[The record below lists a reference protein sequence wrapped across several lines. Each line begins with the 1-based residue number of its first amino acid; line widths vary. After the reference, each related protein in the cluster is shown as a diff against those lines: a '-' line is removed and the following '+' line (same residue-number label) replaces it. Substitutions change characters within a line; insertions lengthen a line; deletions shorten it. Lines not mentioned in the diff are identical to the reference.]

1 MKVSIEHIG
10 LWVNNLEAMKEFYC
24 QYFEAQAT
32 KRYHNPKTGFS
43 SYFLNFGQGTR
54 LELMHK
60 EGLNKQDHNQ
70 FGLIHLAF
78 SLGSREKVD
87 AFAYAMQDKGYPI
100 ENGPRTTG
108 DGYYEA
114 VITDPEGNKIE
125 VTI

>member
-1 MKVSIEHIG
+1 MKVNLEHVG
-10 LWVNNLEAMKEFYC
+10 LWVKDLETMKEFYC

-60 EGLNKQDHNQ
+60 EGLDKQDHNQ
-70 FGLIHLAF
+70 FGLAHIAF
-78 SLGSREKVD
+78 SLGSKEMVD
-87 AFAYAMQDKGYPI
+87 SFTDNMKAEGYVI

-114 VITDPEGNKIE
+114 VLVDPEGNKIE